1 MFAIPCLLCPAKHL
15 LPEVFM
21 YRNRILPALVL
32 GSGLALLAG
41 AARADLIVG
50 NPLPTLT
57 PDNVRAD
64 LAYLNKGQAALRARQ
79 FEQAEKAFGEAYRQ
93 NPRSVEAML
102 GLAMATHSQ
111 GKAKLARDWMSSAVA
126 MAPGQPTVLQAR
138 ARMLVEQGLP
148 SAAEESYRSAIG
160 AHPEQTQL
168 KLDLAALYTEQIKKP
183 AEALPILRELIRQNP
198 DLAAAH
204 LQLGLALSADGKLDD
219 AGRALDEAMKRAP
232 NDAMAVNARGLIAL
246 KQGQADRALALFDK
260 ALVLRKDFAGAML
273 ARGDALQA
281 LGKPDQ
287 AIETYKRAAMLA
299 PTSALPHALRAQ
311 ALERMK
317 RPAEAEQAY
326 REGLKLEPE
335 NTLIAN
341 NLAFLLASQKLKL
354 DEALALAQRVTAK
367 ESGRA
372 AYMDTLGA
380 VQLARGDMAAARHSF
395 ERALSI
401 EPSNPGV
408 RQHLAELDTASA
420 AAVSAKPA
428 PAVAPAPAPA
438 AARSA
443 PAEDPAK
450 LIAPRLEA
458 WREAWEAKDASR
470 YLAFYASGFVP
481 ADKRP
486 RGAWEA
492 DRRAKLD
499 KKGDI
504 QVQIGSPAYK
514 LEGNVLLVSFE
525 QRYQSGSY
533 RETGRKQL
541 EWIKEGGEWKI
552 RREAQL

>member
-1 MFAIPCLLCPAKHL
+1 
-15 LPEVFM
+15 M

-32 GSGLALLAG
+32 GSGLALLVCG
-41 AARADLIVG
+41 ARADLIVG

-57 PDNVRAD
+57 PDTVRAD

-102 GLAMATHSQ
+102 GLAMATHAQ

-126 MAPGQPTVLQAR
+126 MAPGQATVLQAR

-168 KLDLAALYTEQIKKP
+168 KLDLAALYTDQLKKP
-183 AEALPILRELIRQNP
+183 AQAIPLLRDLIRQNP
-198 DLAAAH
+198 ELATAY
-204 LQLGLALSADGKLDD
+204 LQLGLALSAEGKLDE
-219 AGRALDEAMKRAP
+219 AGRALDDAIKRAP
-232 NDAMAVNARGLIAL
+232 GDSLAAHARGLLAL
-246 KQGQADRALALFDK
+246 KQGQPDRALALFDK
-260 ALVLRKDFAGAML
+260 ALLLRKDFAGAML

-281 LGKPDQ
+281 LGKPEQ
-287 AIETYKRAAMLA
+287 AIDAYRRAAALA

-311 ALERMK
+311 AFERMK

-326 REGLKLEPE
+326 REGLKLEPD
-335 NTLIAN
+335 NAHLAN
-341 NLAFLLASQKLKL
+341 NLAFLLASQRLKL
-354 DEALALAQRVTAK
+354 DEALTLAQRAVAR

-372 AYMDTLGA
+372 AYLDTLGT
-380 VQLARGDMAAARHSF
+380 VQQARGDMAAARHAF
-395 ERALSI
+395 ERAQSI
-401 EPSNPGV
+401 EPTNSGI
-408 RQHLAELDTASA
+408 RQHLAELGSASA
-420 AAVSAKPA
+420 AGVSAKQVPA
-428 PAVAPAPAPA
+428 QVAAPVPA
-438 AARSA
+438 ASPAS
-443 PAEDPAK
+443 AEDPA
-450 LIAPRLEA
+450 RLVASRVEA
-458 WREAWEAKDASR
+458 WRLAWEAKDASR

-486 RGAWEA
+486 RSAWEA

-504 QVQIGSPAYK
+504 QVQIGTPAYR
-514 LEGNVLLVSFE
+514 LEGNVLQVSFE

-533 RETGRKQL
+533 RETGRKLL

-552 RREAQL
+552 RREVQL